1 MEIVDQFGKPMSPV
15 ATARGSVPDGA
26 SVRWETS
33 DRDGRQV
40 SRGLDPE
47 LVDSILRQADVGIT
61 DRQCMLAAEI
71 EEKNWDIAQACQTRR
86 SAVAGLEWRVEPGG
100 DAPADKEAAERLGE
114 QLLGQSH
121 FLPVGAR
128 FGTEP
133 QHGSAGMGQEF
144 STFAEL
150 VAFEMMGA
158 LLPGFSVTEIIWANG
173 GAEIAGFNAIEA
185 RHFTFRDSRRPLL
198 VTRSQ
203 PLGVPLAPN
212 KFIYHRHASRSG
224 DASRGGLIRPLC
236 WLDVFMRLGG
246 MKDLLRFT
254 ERYGMPFLV
263 AKVNA
268 QAWESDR
275 NKLRALI
282 QNFGSDGGAILTDAV
297 TTELIQA
304 SNATGDVYYKLLAYA
319 GDAITK
325 VILGQTASSGDSAG
339 LSGGDAQSKVRGD
352 LLKSDAGMIG
362 ATLRSQVAA
371 PWTQFN
377 YGSAA
382 KVPKI
387 RAVVEKPED
396 LVQTSTVLVN
406 LNNAGFDADEQ
417 EMSEKFGM
425 KLTRKPLQAGG
436 ANFTPP
442 APPEGASGTVGDS
455 AVAPDA
461 GAMAGGQP
469 AAASVQDTAF
479 NGAQV
484 TAAAQVVKDVAAGL
498 LPRETGVMML
508 VQFFRM
514 STEDAEK
521 MMGTTGAG
529 FKPAD
534 SAALSA
540 ELRPGLRGADSPVA
554 GVLAEIEVKAA
565 DSAVSDADLL
575 KFVEAKITQI
585 PGLFGKMD
593 TSELAAAFEFGMLK
607 SVVKEMTAAGKGG
620 TTGGGAG

>member
-1 MEIVDQFGKPMSPV
+1 MELVNQFGRPMTAADSARMPV
-15 ATARGSVPDGA
+15 DGA
-26 SVRWETS
+26 SVRWDPT
-33 DRDGRQV
+33 DRDGQQV

-47 LVDSILRQADVGIT
+47 LVDSILRQADVGNT

-71 EEKNWDIAQACQTRR
+71 EEKNWDISQACQTRR
-86 SAVAGLEWRVEPGG
+86 AAVAGLEWRVEPGG
-100 DAPADKEAAERLGE
+100 EAPADVEAAERLSE
-114 QLLGQSH
+114 QLLGERTG
-121 FLPVGAR
+121 LVTG
-128 FGTEP
+128 E
-133 QHGSAGMGQEF
+133 QEF

-158 LLPGFSVTEIIWANG
+158 LLPGFSVTEIIWAKG
-173 GAEIAGFNAIEA
+173 GAEIAGFNAIES
-185 RHFTFRDSRRPLL
+185 RHFTFRESRRPLL
-198 VTRSQ
+198 VTRSN
-203 PLGVPLAPN
+203 PLGAALAPN

-275 NKLRALI
+275 NKLRSLI
-282 QNFGSDGGAILTDAV
+282 ANFGSDGGAILTDAV

-352 LLKSDAGMIG
+352 LLTSDAKMIG
-362 ATLRSQVAA
+362 ASLRSQVAA

-387 RAVVEKPED
+387 VAQVEEPED

-406 LNNAGFDADEQ
+406 LNNAGFEADEQ

-436 ANFTPP
+436 ATFTPP
-442 APPEGASGTVGDS
+442 APPEGARGTVGTPAAS
-455 AVAPDA
+455 LAPDA
-461 GAMAGGQP
+461 GGSKAGVP
-469 AAASVQDTAF
+469 AS
-479 NGAQV
+479 G
-484 TAAAQVVKDVAAGL
+484 
-498 LPRETGVMML
+498 
-508 VQFFRM
+508 
-514 STEDAEK
+514 
-521 MMGTTGAG
+521 GT
-529 FKPAD
+529 AD
-534 SAALSA
+534 SVVASAVIPSPARQQGDAA
-540 ELRPGLRGADSPVA
+540 ELRPGLRGTDSPVNA
-554 GVLAEIEVKAA
+554 VLAEIEAKAA
-565 DSAVSDADLL
+565 DSAVSDAELL
-575 KFVEAKITQI
+575 KFVEAKIAQI

-593 TSELAAAFEFGMLK
+593 TSELAAAFEFGMIK
-607 SVVKEMTAAGKGG
+607 SVVKEMTMKK
-620 TTGGGAG
+620 